1 MQIPGVPLQHKMKYN
16 NCCAYDFKELG
27 KEVYLDKSFPAPFC
41 DSGSN
46 PSGLKK
52 KKKNQVSI
60 KCLRKLKTF
69 ICLYLTLK

>member
-52 KKKNQVSI
+52 KKKT
-60 KCLRKLKTF
+60 K
-69 ICLYLTLK
+69 